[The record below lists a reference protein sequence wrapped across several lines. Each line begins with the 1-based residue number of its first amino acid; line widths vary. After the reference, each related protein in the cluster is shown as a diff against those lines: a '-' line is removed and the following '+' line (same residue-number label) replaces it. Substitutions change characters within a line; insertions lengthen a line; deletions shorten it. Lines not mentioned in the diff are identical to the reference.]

1 MFDVESNNTIH
12 VTRGDICYFGVT
24 AKDDVT
30 EEALIFQPG
39 DIVRIKVF
47 GKKNCK
53 NVVLEKDFLVET
65 STDDVYIYL
74 DKKDTTIGGIINK
87 ATTYWY
93 EVILNP
99 DIKEQTIIRNSKD
112 GAALFIL
119 YPEGAEMPKTDEGIQ
134 PEDIPVVDKELNPL
148 SERPISNSAV
158 ARALMTMTEEM
169 NRLRNELDSIKSGIT
184 QEGAEV

>member
-12 VTRGDICYFGVT
+12 VTRGDICYFGVS

-30 EEALIFQPG
+30 EEAYIFQPG
-39 DIVRIKVF
+39 DIVRIKVY
-47 GKKNCK
+47 GKKNCEK
-53 NVVLEKDFLVET
+53 VVLEKDFLVET
-65 STDDVYIYL
+65 ATDDVYIYL
-74 DKKDTTIGGIINK
+74 DKEDTTIGGIINK

-99 DIKEQTIIRNSKD
+99 DIKEQTIIGNSKD

-119 YPEGAEMPKTDEGIQ
+119 YPEGAEIPKTDEEIKN
-134 PEDIPVVDKELNPL
+134 EDIPVVDKELNPL
-148 SERPISNSAV
+148 SERPIANSAV
-158 ARALMTMTEEM
+158 ARAFLSTLEEM
-169 NRLRNELDSIKSGIT
+169 NSLRIELESIKSGST